1 MSSLFDLSDRTAL
14 VTGGSKGLGKA
25 MAIGFARHGA
35 DVMICSRNADEL
47 AATAA
52 EIRETTGRRVEYA
65 VADLT
70 SRDGVASLVE
80 ATVDQFGG
88 VDILVNNAGSNHPQL
103 IDQIDDAEWDEILQ
117 LNLSSCM
124 ALTRAFVPGMKEKG
138 WGRVIHISS
147 IVALAAAPGR
157 SVYAATKAGLIGMA
171 RAQAIELGSSGIT
184 VNCIAPGPF
193 LTDLPAAK
201 LTEEQRNAVGQRTAL
216 KRWGETGELTGPAL
230 LLASEAGSYMTGSL
244 IVVDGGILANLI

>member
-1 MSSLFDLSDRTAL
+1 MSRLFDLSGRTAL

-25 MAIGFARHGA
+25 MAAGFASHGA
-35 DVMICSRNADEL
+35 NVIICSRNADEL
-47 AATAA
+47 EATAS
-52 EIRETTGRRVEYA
+52 EIHEATGRRVEYA

-80 ATVDQFGG
+80 ATQSQFGG
-88 VDILVNNAGSNHPQL
+88 VDILVNNAGSNNPQL
-103 IDQIDDAEWDEILQ
+103 IDQVDDDQWDEILQ

-147 IVALAAAPGR
+147 IIALAAAPGR

-171 RAQAIELGSSGIT
+171 RAQAIELGPFGIT

-201 LTEEQRNAVGQRTAL
+201 LTEEQRSMVGQRTAL
-216 KRWGETGELTGPAL
+216 KRWGETEELVGPAL
-230 LLASEAGSYMTGSL
+230 LLASGAGSYMSGSL
-244 IVVDGGILANLI
+244 IVVDGGILANVI

>member
-1 MSSLFDLSDRTAL
+1 MSSLFDLSGRTAL

-25 MAIGFARHGA
+25 MAAGFASHGA

-47 AATAA
+47 EATAS
-52 EIRETTGRRVEYA
+52 EIREATGRRVEYA

-70 SRDGVASLVE
+70 SREGVASLVE
-80 ATVDQFGG
+80 VTQSQFGG
-88 VDILVNNAGSNHPQL
+88 VDILVNNAGSNNPQL
-103 IDQIDDAEWDEILQ
+103 IDQVDDEQWDEILQ

-147 IVALAAAPGR
+147 IIALAAAPGR

-171 RAQAIELGSSGIT
+171 RAQAIELGPSGIT

-201 LTEEQRNAVGQRTAL
+201 LTEEQRNMVGQRTAL
-216 KRWGETGELTGPAL
+216 KRWGETEELVGPAL
-230 LLASEAGSYMTGSL
+230 LLASGAGSYMSGSL
-244 IVVDGGILANLI
+244 IVVDGGILANVI

>member
-1 MSSLFDLSDRTAL
+1 MSSLFDLSGRTAL

-25 MAIGFARHGA
+25 MAAGFASHGA
-35 DVMICSRNADEL
+35 NVIICSRNADEL
-47 AATAA
+47 EATAS
-52 EIRETTGRRVEYA
+52 EIHEATGRRVEYA

-80 ATVDQFGG
+80 ATQSQFGG
-88 VDILVNNAGSNHPQL
+88 VDILVNNAGSNNPQV
-103 IDQIDDAEWDEILQ
+103 IDQVDDDQWDEILQ

-124 ALTRAFVPGMKEKG
+124 ALTRAFVPGMKEKR

-147 IVALAAAPGR
+147 IIALAAAPGR

-171 RAQAIELGSSGIT
+171 RAQAIELGPFGIT

-201 LTEEQRNAVGQRTAL
+201 LTEEQRNMVGQRTAL
-216 KRWGETGELTGPAL
+216 KRWGETEELVGPAL
-230 LLASEAGSYMTGSL
+230 LLASGAGSYMSGSL
-244 IVVDGGILANLI
+244 IVVDGGILANVI

>member
-1 MSSLFDLSDRTAL
+1 MSSLFDLSGRTAL

-25 MAIGFARHGA
+25 MAAGFASHGA
-35 DVMICSRNADEL
+35 NVIICSRNADEL
-47 AATAA
+47 EATAS
-52 EIRETTGRRVEYA
+52 EIHEATGRRVEYA

-80 ATVDQFGG
+80 ATQSQFGG
-88 VDILVNNAGSNHPQL
+88 VDILVNNAGSNNPQL
-103 IDQIDDAEWDEILQ
+103 IDQVDDDQWDEILQ

-124 ALTRAFVPGMKEKG
+124 ALTRAFVPGMKEKR

-147 IVALAAAPGR
+147 IIALAAAPGR

-171 RAQAIELGSSGIT
+171 RAQAIELVPFGIT

-201 LTEEQRNAVGQRTAL
+201 LTEEQRNMVGQRTAL
-216 KRWGETGELTGPAL
+216 KRWGETEELVGPAL
-230 LLASEAGSYMTGSL
+230 LLASGAGSYMSGSL
-244 IVVDGGILANLI
+244 IVVDGGILANVI

>member
-1 MSSLFDLSDRTAL
+1 MSSLFDLSGRTAL

-25 MAIGFARHGA
+25 MAAGFASHGA
-35 DVMICSRNADEL
+35 NVIICSRNADEL
-47 AATAA
+47 EATAS
-52 EIRETTGRRVEYA
+52 EIHEATGRRVEYA

-80 ATVDQFGG
+80 ATQSQFGG
-88 VDILVNNAGSNHPQL
+88 VDILVNNAGSNNPQL
-103 IDQIDDAEWDEILQ
+103 IDQVDDDQWDEILQ

-124 ALTRAFVPGMKEKG
+124 ALTRAFVPGMKEKR

-147 IVALAAAPGR
+147 IIALAAAPGR

-171 RAQAIELGSSGIT
+171 RAQAIELGPFGIT

-201 LTEEQRNAVGQRTAL
+201 LTEEQRNMVGQRTAL
-216 KRWGETGELTGPAL
+216 KRWGETEELVGPAL
-230 LLASEAGSYMTGSL
+230 LLASGAGSYMSGSL
-244 IVVDGGILANLI
+244 IVVDGGILANVI